1 MKAPSKVTAF
11 RQSSNNVM
19 SNNVQQIQVSFRDF
33 QANIQSLQCLFLRAE
48 IKENIF
54 SLIYSFQ
61 PFLQAP
67 LLPQILVSNYQ
78 SILTE
83 MCMYTVYLCAL
94 LPSYFHITSLSLS
107 PKLKAA

>member
-48 IKENIF
+48 IKENTFI
-54 SLIYSFQ
+54 
-61 PFLQAP
+61 
-67 LLPQILVSNYQ
+67 
-78 SILTE
+78 
-83 MCMYTVYLCAL
+83 
-94 LPSYFHITSLSLS
+94 H
-107 PKLKAA
+107 